1 MMAKRYLVAG
11 RRFSSAALAIL
22 TAVALTLGITGSAIG
37 LGVANAA
44 PTRPVMA
51 VAGYTNATSGSQLP
65 VSVPATYKGT
75 KGTASGTVPTF
86 STKSGKAQPL
96 ANLRFTTFTSST
108 GKVTKLSKAVTATDA
123 MTSSSNSKTCK
134 ILNLILGPLH
144 LNLLGLVVHLN
155 KVHLTITAV
164 KGPGNLLGNLLCA
177 VANLLNGSG
186 AVASKQG
193 LLNDVVGALGILGQ
207 N

>member
-1 MMAKRYLVAG
+1 MAKRHLIAG

-22 TAVALTLGITGSAIG
+22 TAVALTLGITGSAMG
-37 LGVANAA
+37 LGVASAA
-44 PTRPVMA
+44 PTRPA
-51 VAGYTNATSGSQLP
+51 AAAAGHTNATSGSQLP
-65 VSVPATYKGT
+65 VSVPATYKGV

-86 STKSGKAQPL
+86 STKSGQAL
-96 ANLRFTTFTSST
+96 ADLSFTTFTSNS
-108 GKVTKLSKAVTATDA
+108 GKVTHLTKAVTKDDA
-123 MTSSSNSKTCK
+123 VTSSSNRKTCK

-144 LNLLGLVVHLN
+144 VNLLGLVIHLN
-155 KVHLTITAV
+155 RVHLTITAV

-186 AVASKQG
+186 AAASKAG

>member
-1 MMAKRYLVAG
+1 MAKKYQITG

-22 TAVALTLGITGSAIG
+22 TVGALTVGITGSAIG
-37 LGVANAA
+37 FGVASAA
-44 PTRPVMA
+44 PARPVA
-51 VAGYTNATSGSQLP
+51 AGQADAASGSQLP

-86 STKSGKAQPL
+86 STKSGHAQPL
-96 ANLRFTTFTSST
+96 ANLSFTTFTSRT
-108 GKVTKLSKAVTATDA
+108 GKVTKLAKAVTATDA

-144 LNLLGLVVHLN
+144 LNLLGLVVNLN